1 MLVWCKASASVNRI
15 LAMDSIRILKVQE
28 RCLNFSL
35 YSHII
40 DSQMDMI
47 TGLSLSVCVFGSLKG
62 MPPPAPSPRVS
73 GAAAAVNWR
82 VTSWSDLTGECCSVR
97 ADERLDGLIKG
108 SRRSDVSHVSVDNHQ
123 SGHRHKHAD
132 LISAIVSC
140 IQQAI

>member
-1 MLVWCKASASVNRI
+1 M
-15 LAMDSIRILKVQE
+15 
-28 RCLNFSL
+28 
-35 YSHII
+35 
-40 DSQMDMI
+40 
-47 TGLSLSVCVFGSLKG
+47 FGSLKA
-62 MPPPAPSPRVS
+62 MPPPTPSHRVS
-73 GAAAAVNWR
+73 GAAAVIWR